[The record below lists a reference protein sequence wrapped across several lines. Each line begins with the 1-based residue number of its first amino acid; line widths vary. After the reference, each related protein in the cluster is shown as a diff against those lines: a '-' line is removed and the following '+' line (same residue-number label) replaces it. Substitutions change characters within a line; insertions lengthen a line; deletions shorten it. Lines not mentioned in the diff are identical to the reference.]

1 MKVALDISAVTC
13 GDIDFS
19 SFEELG
25 EVVLFDEPSREELYA
40 LTADADAI
48 IVNKVPVD
56 RDLLAHAG
64 KLVYVGL
71 FATGYNNIDLA
82 ACRERNIVV
91 CNVPAYST
99 NAVTQHV
106 FALLLS
112 LMGKIPEYA
121 ASVQQGDWMRSRA
134 FCYFPW
140 PTYEISGKKFGII
153 GYGSIGRS
161 VAKVADAFGAEVVIN
176 TRTQPKDCPYAIAS
190 KDEIFSSC
198 DIVSLHCPLTEE
210 TAKMVNGRT
219 LGMMKPTAYLIN
231 AARGG
236 LVDEEVLAA
245 ALNEGRIAGA
255 GVDTISEEPM
265 REGNPLLHAKN
276 IIITPHVAWTPHETR
291 ARLVQ
296 IALGNLKA
304 FLAGAPRNVVS

>member
-1 MKVALDISAVTC
+1 MKVALDTSAVTC
-13 GDIDFS
+13 GDIDFTP
-19 SFEELG
+19 FEELG
-25 EVVLFDEPSREELYA
+25 EIVLFNEPSKEELYA
-40 LTADADAI
+40 LASDIDAI
-48 IVNKVPVD
+48 IVNKVLID
-56 RDLLAHAG
+56 RELLAHAP

-71 FATGYNNIDLA
+71 FATGYNNIDLQ
-82 ACRERNIVV
+82 ACRERGIVV
-91 CNVPAYST
+91 SNVPAYST

-121 ASVQQGDWMRSRA
+121 ASVRNGDWIQSKA

-140 PTYEISGKKFGII
+140 PTYEISGKTFGII

-161 VAKVADAFGAEVVIN
+161 VAKVADAFGARVIVN
-176 TRTQPKDCPYAIAS
+176 TRTQPSDCPYELVS
-190 KDEIFSSC
+190 KETIFRTA
-198 DIVSLHCPLTEE
+198 DIVSLHCPLTEQ
-210 TAKMVNGRT
+210 TAKLVNADT
-219 LGMMKPTAYLIN
+219 LAMMKPTAYLIN

-236 LVDEEVLAA
+236 LVDEPALAA

-265 REGNPLLHAKN
+265 KADNPLLGAKN
-276 IIITPHVAWTPHETR
+276 CIITPHIAWVPHETR

-296 IALGNLKA
+296 IALSNLKA
-304 FLAGAPRNVVS
+304 FLARKPQNVVS